1 MIVINQEIQDL
12 KDIDKH
18 GVINRRILE
27 FWSKTNPTF
36 AKYYAIMLDET
47 PNLPEL
53 LTPTTTLDRDARRV
67 IPGNE
72 EGLNEN
78 YRKEK
83 ARVPAEVLVEE

>member
-1 MIVINQEIQDL
+1 M

-27 FWSKTNPTF
+27 FWKKTNPTF
-36 AKYYAIMLDET
+36 AKYYTAMLEET

-72 EGLNEN
+72 EGLNQN
-78 YRKEK
+78 YRNEKE
-83 ARVPAEVLVEE
+83 RVPDQVLLQE